1 MIDTKCSWK
10 QEITDFQLI
19 FKQEIIYYW
28 LLLGRHC
35 CTELVQNDL
44 IHKKTTINQGSI
56 KRIWLHKQFL
66 FV

>member
-10 QEITDFQLI
+10 QEITDFQLK

-28 LLLGRHC
+28 LLLSRHS

-44 IHKKTTINQGSI
+44 MHEKNY
-56 KRIWLHKQFL
+56 H
-66 FV
+66 